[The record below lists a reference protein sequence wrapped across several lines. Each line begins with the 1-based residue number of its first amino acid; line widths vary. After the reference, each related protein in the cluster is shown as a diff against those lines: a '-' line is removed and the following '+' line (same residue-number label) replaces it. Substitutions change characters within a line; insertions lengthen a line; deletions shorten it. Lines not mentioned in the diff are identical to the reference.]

1 MVTSLMDIILKSTY
15 IPEKQKNINQKFKNP
30 DWTNHRNSDKIDTPR
45 PEIHIHDG
53 SRHMAWYRYFN
64 KKEAFI
70 Q

>member
-30 DWTNHRNSDKIDTPR
+30 DWTNHR